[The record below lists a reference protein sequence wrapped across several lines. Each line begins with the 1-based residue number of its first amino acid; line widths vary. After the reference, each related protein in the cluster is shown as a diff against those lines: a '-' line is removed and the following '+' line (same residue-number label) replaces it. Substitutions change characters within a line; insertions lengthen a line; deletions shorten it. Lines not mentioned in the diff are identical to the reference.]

1 MKETS
6 FIEQNRKK
14 WDRFEKLYASKSED
28 PEELSD
34 LYMDITNDLGYAQ
47 TFYKRRTVRVYLN
60 QLAQKVF
67 SGVHKQKGEPLK
79 KLLHVWQ
86 VSLPLEI
93 YRSRKNLLFA
103 FIAFLVYAILGAVT
117 TSINPDFPRIVLGD
131 GYVEMTL
138 ENIAKGNPLG
148 VYESDD
154 QTAMFIRIT
163 TNNLKVAFLT
173 FFVGFFFTIGT
184 HLLLFSNGV
193 MLGSFQSYFY
203 TKGLLL
209 TSFLGIWIHGA
220 FEISSIVLAG
230 GAGITVGSG
239 LLFPGS
245 YSRLQALQLSAK
257 RGLKIMLSLIPFIIA
272 AGFLESFVTQNYD
285 VLPDWSKWLIIVFS
299 FSMILFVYV
308 IYPIIVARKYPHLIE
323 NEELFARKEVKEW
336 ARYKLRNTGDI
347 LFDSFQ
353 FYRLNFGKFMRPIIS
368 FVLPLVLI
376 MVAIQDY
383 SRIDD
388 LEIEHWFDWM
398 GQLTV
403 MMGFDFVSIRDIV
416 IAFSWTFV
424 FSLIFLSVFWTFLSI
439 DSEVKTKDFMLFA
452 RKKLMQVWLANLL
465 LYIVVFCLPW
475 YLLLGA
481 ILLVPLIS
489 LLGPTVVFYEKGTLK
504 EKLSKGFRFGTG
516 SFGNMLIS
524 LIVTVILICLLMQ
537 PFALVF
543 SIHNEYTNKPQIK
556 DLLDMFVETARRFFE
571 LYSENAVVYGNIIR
585 QIFYLTFIFLLVPFF
600 AVLTGVCYFSEVE
613 KKEARSLKQVFQ
625 QFGKTNRYKESKEDF
640 E

>member
-1 MKETS
+1 MKETK
-6 FIEQNRKK
+6 FIEQNQKK
-14 WDRFEKLYASKSED
+14 WERFEKLYASKSED

-47 TFYKRRTVRVYLN
+47 TFYKRRTVKVYLN

-79 KLLHVWQ
+79 NLLQVWQ
-86 VSLPLEI
+86 ISLPLEI

-103 FIAFLVYAILGAVT
+103 LIAFLGYAILGAVT
-117 TSINPDFPRIVLGD
+117 TSVNPDFPRIVLGD

-138 ENIAKGNPLG
+138 ENITKGNPLA

-154 QTAMFIRIT
+154 QTAMFIMIT

-173 FFVGFFFTIGT
+173 FFAGFFFTIGT

-257 RGLKIMLSLIPFIIA
+257 RGLKIMLSLVPFIIA
-272 AGFLESFVTQNYD
+272 AGFLESFVTHNYD
-285 VLPDWSKWLIIVFS
+285 VLPDWSKWLVIAFS
-299 FSMILFVYV
+299 FGMILFVYV
-308 IYPIIVARKYPHLIE
+308 IYPIMVARKYPHLIE
-323 NEELFARKEVKEW
+323 DEELFTRKEKKEW
-336 ARYKLRNTGDI
+336 VLYKMRNTSDI

-353 FYRLNFGKFMRPIIS
+353 FYRMNFGKFMRPIIY
-368 FVLPLVLI
+368 FVLPFVLI
-376 MVAIQDY
+376 LVAIQDY

-403 MMGFDFVSIRDIV
+403 ILGFDFASIRDV
-416 IAFSWTFV
+416 IIALSWTFV
-424 FSLIFLSVFWTFLSI
+424 FSFVFLSVFWTFLSS
-439 DSEVKTKDFMLFA
+439 DRETKNLDFILFA
-452 RKKLMQVWLANLL
+452 RKKIVLVWLSNLL

-481 ILLVPLIS
+481 LLIVPLIS
-489 LLGPTVVFYEKGTLK
+489 LLGPTIVFYEAGTVK
-504 EKLSKGFRFGTG
+504 DKLSKGFHFGRG
-516 SFGNMLIS
+516 SFGNMFIS
-524 LIVTVILICLLMQ
+524 LLVSLLFICLLLQ

-543 SIHNEYTNKPQIK
+543 SIHNEYTNKPAMK
-556 DLLDMFVETARRFFE
+556 DLLDMFVENSRRFIE
-571 LYSENAVVYGNIIR
+571 IYSDYAVVYGNIIR
-585 QIFYLTFIFLLVPFF
+585 QIFYLTFLFLLVPFF

-613 KKEARSLKQVFQ
+613 KKEARSLKQAFLK
-625 QFGKTNRYKESKEDF
+625 FGKTNPYKESKEDF